1 MANLFPN
8 TPLQVTEGIGGKERG
23 LIITSQHQG
32 HTWHVVDA
40 WGEKQLLLLLSHFSH
55 VRVWATP

>member
-8 TPLQVTEGIGGKERG
+8 TPLQVTEGIVGKERG
-23 LIITSQHQG
+23 LIITSQHQV

-40 WGEKQLLLLLSHFSH
+40 
-55 VRVWATP
+55 